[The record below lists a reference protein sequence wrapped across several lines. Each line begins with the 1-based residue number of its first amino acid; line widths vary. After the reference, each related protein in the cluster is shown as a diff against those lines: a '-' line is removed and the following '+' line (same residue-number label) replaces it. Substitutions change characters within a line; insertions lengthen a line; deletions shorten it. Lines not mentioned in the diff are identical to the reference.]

1 MIIDS
6 PLDLIFRDLFYRLPE
21 FAGGHDVFLKL
32 EGFNVTGSIKIK
44 TAIALVED
52 LEQRG
57 IVKPHEICHCRI
69 VVGKSRSG
77 AELGLC
83 HQGIQIHL
91 RH

>member
-1 MIIDS
+1 MIIHS

-44 TAIALVED
+44 TAIALIED
-52 LEQRG
+52 LEQR
-57 IVKPHEICHCRI
+57 HRRI

-77 AELGLC
+77 VELGLC